1 MGWVV
6 TYKNERETSNYDKR
20 EMILIYHLAIYY
32 YRSGC
37 SRLSWHRGRKVEKS
51 RRIAK
56 GRQVI
61 TLNLAI
67 TLRVTLVRDFVKSLF
82 TLYIY
87 ILSLKGIFIQ
97 NRLSGAFQ
105 TRLFSYKEIWN
116 SVYLLSCL
124 VVAIDLEWREMYI
137 GIVLGSGLRGD
148 EDRKESYMLSW
159 DFWELCWWNIE

>member
-6 TYKNERETSNYDKR
+6 TYKNERETSKYDKR

-67 TLRVTLVRDFVKSLF
+67 ILRVMLVGDFVKSLL

-87 ILSLKGIFIQ
+87 ILSLKRYFYTKQAIGCLSNAIIFI
-97 NRLSGAFQ
+97 
-105 TRLFSYKEIWN
+105 
-116 SVYLLSCL
+116 
-124 VVAIDLEWREMYI
+124 
-137 GIVLGSGLRGD
+137 
-148 EDRKESYMLSW
+148 
-159 DFWELCWWNIE
+159 

>member
-67 TLRVTLVRDFVKSLF
+67 TLRVSLVRDFVKSLL

-87 ILSLKGIFIQ
+87 IIFKRLFLYKIGYRVPFKHDYFYINDWFTFYIYYPGGGGSSWIVWHTGTIFWLKRVVVWKGCELLSLKLWGIYVI
-97 NRLSGAFQ
+97 
-105 TRLFSYKEIWN
+105 
-116 SVYLLSCL
+116 
-124 VVAIDLEWREMYI
+124 
-137 GIVLGSGLRGD
+137 LG
-148 EDRKESYMLSW
+148 
-159 DFWELCWWNIE
+159 